1 MIQLKI
7 GGHMK
12 KLIAILTML
21 CLHNFAHAYYVD
33 SFKITLHKIAVS
45 TNTNC
50 DNMSVV
56 VDHGNIG
63 KEVDLINVPE
73 FGRAQ
78 LSSGDY
84 ECVAFEVSKNFKFT
98 PGDDNIYDASNNGAN
113 GTCVNGT
120 ESTVDMGG
128 FTIPIIENYSYS
140 TNCSSQECMINGTTG
155 GRMTMWFQT
164 STDAGTC
171 PNGSAQPFANTASL
185 SGTCGGIK
193 IANGLSVSSQGAG
206 SFIVKFADTTKAIDN
221 TTPGECNLLDVIFD
235 FQ

>member
-1 MIQLKI
+1 
-7 GGHMK
+7 MK
-12 KLIAILTML
+12 NLFIAIIICSAT
-21 CLHNFAHAYYVD
+21 AVQAAYVD
-33 SFKITLHKIAVS
+33 SFKVKLYKIAVS
-45 TNTNC
+45 TDTNC
-50 DNMSVV
+50 NNMKVV
-56 VDHGNIG
+56 VDHGATG

-73 FGRAQ
+73 FGRAS
-78 LSSGDY
+78 LSAGDY
-84 ECVAFEVSKNFKFT
+84 ECVAFEVSKVFKFT
-98 PGDDNIYDASNNGAN
+98 PGSSNVYDLANNGNAGTCAN
-113 GTCVNGT
+113 GV
-120 ESTVDMGG
+120 ESSVDMGG
-128 FTIPIIENYSYS
+128 WTIPIIENYNYVAS
-140 TNCSSQECMINGTTG
+140 CSSQECLVNGNTG
-155 GRMTMWFQT
+155 GKMTMWFQT